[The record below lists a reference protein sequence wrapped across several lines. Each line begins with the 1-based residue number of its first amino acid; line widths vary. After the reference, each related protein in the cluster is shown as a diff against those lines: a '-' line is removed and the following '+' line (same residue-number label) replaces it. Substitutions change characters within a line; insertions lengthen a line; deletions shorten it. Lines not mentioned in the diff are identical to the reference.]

1 MTEQTTKP
9 PRKLTLKQSRFID
22 EYLINGGNG
31 LKAAEKAGY
40 KGNYNLLGVMAYEN
54 LNKPNIANALAVRY
68 AEIKAKNAVKQQ
80 ITLDFIQ
87 EQHLK
92 QFNKLEDNDHSVA
105 FQHLQ
110 AAGKTIA
117 AYADVQIN
125 PNDNKVIDTARRNY
139 LKSISSHTLS
149 STLLEDL
156 HNDNDKQTASTA
168 LQGQQEARNEN
179 DSGCPRIS
187 AERNGNAITP

>member
-31 LKAAEKAGY
+31 TMAAQKVGY
-40 KGNYNLLGVMAYEN
+40 KGHYNILAAIASQN
-54 LNKPNIANALAVRY
+54 LNKLNIKNELTTRY
-68 AEIKAKNAVKQQ
+68 EAKKQENAVKQQ

-125 PNDNKVIDTARRNY
+125 PNDNKVIDSARRNY

-156 HNDNDKQTASTA
+156 HNVE
-168 LQGQQEARNEN
+168 QGKEN
-179 DSGCPRIS
+179 SVPSGIYEKTEIVEENKAP
-187 AERNGNAITP
+187 E